1 LANYWFEPTQIWPL
15 RNGSMVESYL
25 NKKEFYINEKIKKKF
40 FTNNVLEILDFYI
53 FYLLGLELLSFINI
67 YLDHFVID
75 VQFLTHFFISSTIG
89 FHARI

>member
-1 LANYWFEPTQIWPL
+1 
-15 RNGSMVESYL
+15 MVESYL
-25 NKKEFYINEKIKKKF
+25 NKKKFYINEKIKKKN

-67 YLDHFVID
+67 YLDHFGID

>member
-1 LANYWFEPTQIWPL
+1 
-15 RNGSMVESYL
+15 MVESYL
-25 NKKEFYINEKIKKKF
+25 NKNEFYINEKIKKKKK